1 MKTISQIAKE
11 KGRTDRTVRSWIKAY
26 ETGYGGV
33 GSWKGNARVFSDE
46 EIAAFCP
53 EIEDATPEPV
63 YEVINPDPAYSVTY
77 SNESPRQSAPALV
90 PVNIENLNITIVQQD
105 TDSLVG
111 QAEQLKGITANAFG
125 ALQNVM
131 TERLVGQIRLAEAQ
145 NIQAVAAAQATA
157 ATKAV
162 GVIAS

>member
-1 MKTISQIAKE
+1 MKTISQIAKL
-11 KGRTDRTVRSWIKAY
+11 KGRTDRTVRSWIKSH
-26 ETGYGGV
+26 EENYGGI
-33 GSWKGNARVFSDE
+33 GAWKGNARIFTDE
-46 EIAAFCP
+46 EISAFCP
-53 EIEDATPEPV
+53 EVEDATPEPV
-63 YEVINPDPAYSVTY
+63 YEVINPDPVYSVSY

-105 TDSLVG
+105 SDSLIG

-131 TERLVGQIRLAEAQ
+131 TERLIGQIRLAEAQ
-145 NIQAVAAAQATA
+145 NQQAVAAAQATA

-162 GVIAS
+162 GAIA